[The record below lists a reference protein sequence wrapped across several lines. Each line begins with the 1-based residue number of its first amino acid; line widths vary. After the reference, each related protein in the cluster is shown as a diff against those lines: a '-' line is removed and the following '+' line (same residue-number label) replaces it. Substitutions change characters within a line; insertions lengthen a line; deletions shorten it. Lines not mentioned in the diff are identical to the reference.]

1 MIFAIAVLIAFM
13 IASMLSGD
21 EVKQPMVI
29 VNGEID
35 VTKTLGE
42 QLDKFSVIPISQN
55 ESTKLGDSVVRS
67 LEELKDA
74 RIAIQLSKGSPIPK
88 ALLAVKKTGGDF
100 ALETPEH
107 RTWYRFAGGIA
118 MLPPGVA
125 EGDLIDIS
133 ILYKLEDGS
142 NNSIL
147 KLMLSSVEIA
157 LKNEVDIYVKV
168 PQDEFEMLT
177 VSAGIGQFVLQL
189 PGQKKVERCEDLLDE
204 EIENSDCY
212 YESNKPGMITTE
224 DVKKMIL
231 EGEKE
236 VIPTP
241 VRIEKPVVEEPKE
254 AEEKP
259 VVEEPKDN
267 DGSIFD
273 EETSEEV
280 TFSPNE
286 QVEERKKKDSL
297 IQDFFR

>member
-29 VNGEID
+29 VSGEID

-42 QLDKFSVIPISQN
+42 QLDKFSVIPVSQN

-74 RIAIQLSKGSPIPK
+74 RIAIQLTKGSPIPK
-88 ALLAVKKTGGDF
+88 ALLATKKTGGDF
-100 ALETPEH
+100 ALETPEY
-107 RTWYRFAGGIA
+107 RTWYRFTGGIT
-118 MLPPGVA
+118 MLPPGVS

-133 ILYKLEDGS
+133 ILYNLQDGS

-147 KLMLSSVEIA
+147 KLMLSNVEVA
-157 LKNEVDIYVKV
+157 LTNEVDIYVKV

-177 VSAGIGQFVLQL
+177 VAAGVGQFVLQL
-189 PGQKKVERCEDLLDE
+189 PGQKKVERCEDLLE
-204 EIENSDCY
+204 EDIENSDCY
-212 YESNKPGMITTE
+212 YESNKPGAITAE
-224 DVKKMIL
+224 EVKKMIL
-231 EGEKE
+231 EGDKE
-236 VIPTP
+236 VVPSP
-241 VRIEKPVVEEPKE
+241 VKIEEPIVEVEEEPI
-254 AEEKP
+254 
-259 VVEEPKDN
+259 VEESKED

-280 TFSPNE
+280 TVTPEE